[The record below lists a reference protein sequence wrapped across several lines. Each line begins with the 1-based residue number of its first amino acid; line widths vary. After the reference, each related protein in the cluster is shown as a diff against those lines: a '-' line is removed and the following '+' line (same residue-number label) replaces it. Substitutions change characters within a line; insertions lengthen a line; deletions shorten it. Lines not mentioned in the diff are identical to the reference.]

1 MSRHFSP
8 DCPGAVRGL
17 GVQIPSNQLG
27 YRALKHWKGFTLNAG
42 RNTMTTLHKSTSPLP
57 EPSLACVQPLTAPE
71 AVAAWVAGQPAK
83 RCAEE
88 AAAKA
93 LAGALPFAET
103 LAEAIKQGLI
113 QAEAGILIA
122 KPESAAKSGYAIS
135 GSAAQ
140 DALRALA
147 VRALSGPAASGAKR
161 RRDLPALAL
170 RQLFGLD
177 ELAAWPSAQQ
187 ARCALLSRIVA
198 SFGGAFGE
206 AARRPLKAF
215 KFDEMSRRIYLAFA
229 GVQRGTVLQA
239 DASLLSKALGGPAE
253 TVQALTAT
261 IIRAAIAAR
270 APGSAEIAQTFDLES
285 FAKAVRRLASRLE
298 TKPYAG
304 RVAIAQVYDAGLA
317 QGLALGSLDDFKA
330 NLAEAA
336 REGLLDLERYDITGP
351 FDAGLKERSRLK
363 LGRDERHFIVNQW
376 I

>member
-1 MSRHFSP
+1 MKP
-8 DCPGAVRGL
+8 
-17 GVQIPSNQLG
+17 
-27 YRALKHWKGFTLNAG
+27 LK
-42 RNTMTTLHKSTSPLP
+42 
-57 EPSLACVQPLTAPE
+57 APE
-71 AVAAWVAGQPAK
+71 VLASWVASQPK
-83 RCAEE
+83 NQCAAE

-93 LAGALPFAET
+93 LAEAVPYAET
-103 LAEAIKQGLI
+103 LAEAIKLGLL
-113 QAEAGILIA
+113 QKEDGFLIA
-122 KPESAAKSGYAIS
+122 QAPHGARTNYAMPGSSAQNAM
-135 GSAAQ
+135 
-140 DALRALA
+140 RALA
-147 VRALSGPAASGAKR
+147 VRALSGPAAAGAKR

-170 RQLFGLD
+170 RQLFALE
-177 ELAAWPSAQQ
+177 ELAPWPTAQQ

-206 AARRPLKAF
+206 CASRPLKAF

-239 DASLLSKALGGPAE
+239 DAALLSKALGGPAD

-261 IIRAAIAAR
+261 IIRAAIGAR
-270 APGSAEIAQTFDLES
+270 NLADAEAVKTFNLES
-285 FAKAVRRLASRLE
+285 FSKAVRKLASRLE

-317 QGLALGSLDDFKA
+317 QGIGFGSLDEFKA
-330 NLAEAA
+330 HLAEAA

-351 FDAGLKERSRLK
+351 FDAGLKERSRLS

>member
-1 MSRHFSP
+1 M
-8 DCPGAVRGL
+8 
-17 GVQIPSNQLG
+17 
-27 YRALKHWKGFTLNAG
+27 TLP
-42 RNTMTTLHKSTSPLP
+42 HKSALPLP
-57 EPSLACVQPLTAPE
+57 QPSLACLKPLTAPD
-71 AVAAWVAGQPAK
+71 VLAAWVAGQPK
-83 RCAEE
+83 GHCATE

-93 LAGALPFAET
+93 LAGALPYAET
-103 LAEAIKQGLI
+103 LAEAIKLGLV
-113 QAEAGILIA
+113 QEDYGILIA
-122 KPESAAKSGYAIS
+122 KRDAGAKSGYAMS

-147 VRALSGPAASGAKR
+147 VRALDGPIASGAKR

-170 RQLFGLD
+170 RQLFALE
-177 ELAAWPSAQQ
+177 ELAPWPTAQQ
-187 ARCALLSRIVA
+187 ARSALLSRIVA

-239 DASLLSKALGGPAE
+239 DASLLSKALGGPAD

-270 APGSAEIAQTFDLES
+270 APAGGEIAHPSGLES
-285 FAKAVRRLASRLE
+285 FAKSVRKLASRLE

-317 QGLALGSLDDFKA
+317 QGLALGSLEEFKA
-330 NLAEAA
+330 KLAEAA

-351 FDAGLKERSRLK
+351 FDAGLKERSRLR

>member
-1 MSRHFSP
+1 MTSP
-8 DCPGAVRGL
+8 
-17 GVQIPSNQLG
+17 Q
-27 YRALKHWKGFTLNAG
+27 
-42 RNTMTTLHKSTSPLP
+42 KSASPLP
-57 EPSLACVQPLTAPE
+57 QPSLACLKPLTAPD
-71 AVAAWVAGQPAK
+71 VLAAWVAAQPK
-83 RCAEE
+83 GHCAAET
-88 AAAKA
+88 AARA
-93 LAGALPFAET
+93 LAGALPYAET
-103 LAEAIKQGLI
+103 LAEAIKLGLV
-113 QAEAGILIA
+113 QQDYGILIA
-122 KPESAAKSGYAIS
+122 KRECAAKSSYAMS
-135 GSAAQ
+135 GSVAQ

-147 VRALSGPAASGAKR
+147 VRALDGPVAPGAKR

-170 RQLFGLD
+170 RQLFALE
-177 ELAAWPSAQQ
+177 ELSPWPSAQQ
-187 ARCALLSRIVA
+187 ARSALLSRIVA

-270 APGSAEIAQTFDLES
+270 APAGGEIAQPPGLES
-285 FAKAVRRLASRLE
+285 FAKSVRKLASRLE

-317 QGLALGSLDDFKA
+317 QGLALGSLEEFKVK
-330 NLAEAA
+330 LAEAA

>member
-1 MSRHFSP
+1 M
-8 DCPGAVRGL
+8 L
-17 GVQIPSNQLG
+17 
-27 YRALKHWKGFTLNAG
+27 
-42 RNTMTTLHKSTSPLP
+42 
-57 EPSLACVQPLTAPE
+57 
-71 AVAAWVAGQPAK
+71 AAWVAAQPK
-83 RCAEE
+83 GYCAAET
-88 AAAKA
+88 AAKA
-93 LAGALPFAET
+93 LAGAVPYAET
-103 LAEAIKQGLI
+103 LAEAIKLGLV
-113 QAEAGILIA
+113 QEDYGILIA
-122 KPESAAKSGYAIS
+122 KRDGAAKSGYAMS

-147 VRALSGPAASGAKR
+147 VRALDGPVASGAKR

-170 RQLFGLD
+170 RQLFALE
-177 ELAAWPSAQQ
+177 ELAPWPSAQQ
-187 ARCALLSRIVA
+187 ARSALLSRIVA

-270 APGSAEIAQTFDLES
+270 APAGGEIAQPSGLES
-285 FAKAVRRLASRLE
+285 FAKSVRRLASRLE

-304 RVAIAQVYDAGLA
+304 RVAIAQVYDAGLV
-317 QGLALGSLDDFKA
+317 QGLALGSLDEFKS

-336 REGLLDLERYDITGP
+336 REGMLDLERYDITGP
-351 FDAGLKERSRLK
+351 FDAGLKERSRLR

>member
-1 MSRHFSP
+1 M
-8 DCPGAVRGL
+8 
-17 GVQIPSNQLG
+17 
-27 YRALKHWKGFTLNAG
+27 TLP
-42 RNTMTTLHKSTSPLP
+42 HKSALPLP
-57 EPSLACVQPLTAPE
+57 QPSLACLQPLTAPD
-71 AVAAWVAGQPAK
+71 VLAAWVAAQPK
-83 RCAEE
+83 KSCAEE
-88 AAAKA
+88 TAAKA
-93 LAGALPFAET
+93 LSEALPYAQT
-103 LAEAIKQGLI
+103 LAEAIKLGLI
-113 QAEAGILIA
+113 REDAGLLIA
-122 KPESAAKSGYAIS
+122 KPDSAAKGSYALS

-147 VRALSGPAASGAKR
+147 VRALGGPVASGAKR

-170 RQLFGLD
+170 RQLFALD
-177 ELAAWPSAQQ
+177 ELAPWPTAQA

-206 AARRPLKAF
+206 RARAPLKAF

-229 GVQRGTVLQA
+229 GVQRGAVLQA
-239 DASLLSKALGGPAE
+239 DAALLSKALGGPADN
-253 TVQALTAT
+253 VQALTAT

-270 APGSAEIAQTFDLES
+270 PGGAAETAQTFSLES
-285 FAKAVRRLASRLE
+285 FAKAVRKIAGRLE

-317 QGLALGSLDDFKA
+317 QGLALGSLDEFKA

-351 FDAGLKERSRLK
+351 FDAGLKERSRLR